1 MAALSVDNLKAPF
14 VNRVHLITI
23 IGVSVAFAT
32 FRMAGGNLGT
42 APKRAIP
49 RATQAAPVETEQDI
63 ARRELSAVVGRQ
75 PQTAPVVPA
84 EEAEGG
90 SMISK
95 LVKRSE
101 ERTRPAEPAAPAK
114 AGGLDEI
121 EKNLGLR

>member
-1 MAALSVDNLKAPF
+1 MAPLSADNLKAPF
-14 VNRVHLITI
+14 TNRVHLITI

-42 APKRAIP
+42 APKRAVP
-49 RATQAAPVETEQDI
+49 RATLAAAPSEQEI
-63 ARRELSAVVGRQ
+63 ARKELSTITRSADTESR
-75 PQTAPVVPA
+75 VP
-84 EEAEGG
+84 EEVEGD

-101 ERTRPAEPAAPAK
+101 ERTRPSGPSAPAK
-114 AGGLDEI
+114 SGGLDEI